1 MYISSTRLTSL
12 VSSRLLGPSPFAYV
26 VNFVSNDVSGYT
38 IDPDTGVLSPI
49 AGPPVYARGPRSVA
63 VDNGEFAY
71 VANTAS
77 NLDSVSGYTIDRNT
91 GALKDMA
98 GLPVSVGDEPQS
110 VAVAPSGEFAYV
122 ANGGGGVSGYTI
134 DRTTGALKHMP
145 ASPFPAGDGPRSV
158 AVDRSGKF
166 AYVANFGRPSDKVP
180 GNVSGYRIE
189 TTGAL
194 IPIGGVAAGLG
205 PTSVAVAP
213 SGKFAYVANSGRPSD
228 NVLGNVSGYRIETT
242 GALIPIGG
250 VAAGLGPTSVAV
262 APSGKF
268 AYVANFGRPSDK
280 VPGNVSGYTIN
291 PDTGALT
298 PMAGSPFPAGLG
310 PRSVAVDRSGKFAYV
325 ANSGRPSD
333 NVPGNVSGYRIE
345 TTGALTPIP
354 GVAAGKQPY
363 SVAVTPSPRFII
375 SQWFSRFSHWF
386 PFKLRP
392 TR

>member
-1 MYISSTRLTSL
+1 MAFAGPNAEANQRINERTNLMKNHYGSLLALTCVSMLSCTSQSTRLTSL

-194 IPIGGVAAGLG
+194 IP
-205 PTSVAVAP
+205 SAV
-213 SGKFAYVANSGRPSD
+213 SLRDLVRPPW
-228 NVLGNVSGYRIETT
+228 RW
-242 GALIPIGG
+242 
-250 VAAGLGPTSVAV
+250 
-262 APSGKF
+262 
-268 AYVANFGRPSDK
+268 
-280 VPGNVSGYTIN
+280 
-291 PDTGALT
+291 
-298 PMAGSPFPAGLG
+298 
-310 PRSVAVDRSGKFAYV
+310 PRAEVRLCGEF
-325 ANSGRPSD
+325 
-333 NVPGNVSGYRIE
+333 
-345 TTGALTPIP
+345 
-354 GVAAGKQPY
+354 
-363 SVAVTPSPRFII
+363 
-375 SQWFSRFSHWF
+375 W
-386 PFKLRP
+386 
-392 TR
+392 